1 MKIVFLLTQSTCTC
15 SPWNLFTSTSDQSML
30 TVNFSKWNQT
40 PEDLRTAAMT
50 AKNARTPSVSALY
63 DVTQLGCGA
72 TEIARRTRRHAQT
85 LISWVHLYNDLGPD
99 ALIFTQT
106 GGPSPLLPG
115 DRASG
120 QRKTPRGA

>member
-1 MKIVFLLTQSTCTC
+1 
-15 SPWNLFTSTSDQSML
+15 ML

-50 AKNARTPSVSALY
+50 AKNARTRERFLALY
-63 DVTQLGCGA
+63 EVTQLGCGA

-120 QRKTPRGA
+120 QRKTSRGA